1 MSDVTVVK
9 VGGALLERPE
19 TAVEKI
25 IQQQSDRLAVVHGGG
40 VQITRMLERMDVKS
54 EFIEGLR
61 VTDKTA
67 LGAVAA
73 ALLGEVHTALV
84 GALQRAGIPAV
95 GIFGAVRAEQK
106 EGPWGLVG
114 TAVSA
119 DRSVLEPLIASGK
132 VPVIPTLAVGE
143 PGLLNVNGDE
153 TAAGVALALQAER
166 LVFLTDVEGVLD
178 ANREVI
184 ERVPPEVSLLDAPFV
199 TGGMKPKLRAVA
211 AALAGGVSNVR
222 VGRTIFGSNR
232 ENFRETFDR

>member
-1 MSDVTVVK
+1 MTELAIVK
-9 VGGALLERPE
+9 VGGALLEKPE
-19 TAVEKI
+19 VAVEKI
-25 IQQQSDRLAVVHGGG
+25 LSQKYDQLAVVHGGG
-40 VQITRMLERMDVKS
+40 VQITRMLEKMSVKS
-54 EFIEGLR
+54 EFIDGLR
-61 VTDKTA
+61 VTDEMA

-84 GALQRAGIPAV
+84 RALQRAGIPAV
-95 GIFGAVRAEQK
+95 GVFGAVSAQK
-106 EGPWGLVG
+106 KDGPWGLVG
-114 TAVSA
+114 THVSA
-119 DRSVLEPLIASGK
+119 DRTILEPLISSGK

-153 TAAGVALALQAER
+153 TAAGVALALQAQQ

-211 AALAGGVSNVR
+211 AALAGGVSSVR
-222 VGRTIFGSNR
+222 VGRTIFGSMK
-232 ENFRETFDR
+232 